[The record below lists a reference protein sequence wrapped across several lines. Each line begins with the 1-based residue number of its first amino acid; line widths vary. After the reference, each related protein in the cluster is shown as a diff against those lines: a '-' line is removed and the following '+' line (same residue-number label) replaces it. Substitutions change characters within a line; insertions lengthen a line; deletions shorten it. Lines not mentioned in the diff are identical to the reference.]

1 MPGAESDA
9 NAIRAAAAV
18 EIFLIQNYLTEKVE
32 LKPELAGRHDTDLVN
47 VVLREM
53 LKHHA
58 HVEVVLHRGPIQPH
72 VQFSAQCLGLGP
84 ENIVV
89 NSHVK
94 NIYESISRYLFRSVA
109 ERSVANFTSVVSKDF
124 E

>member
-1 MPGAESDA
+1 MGLGFNETARLPAPAVPIADVPGAEYDA
-9 NAIRAAAAV
+9 NVIRAAAG

-32 LKPELAGRHDTDLVN
+32 LKPELAGRPGTDLVD

-58 HVEVVLHRGPIQPH
+58 HIEVILHRGPIQPH

-89 NSHVK
+89 NSH
-94 NIYESISRYLFRSVA
+94 
-109 ERSVANFTSVVSKDF
+109 D
-124 E
+124 